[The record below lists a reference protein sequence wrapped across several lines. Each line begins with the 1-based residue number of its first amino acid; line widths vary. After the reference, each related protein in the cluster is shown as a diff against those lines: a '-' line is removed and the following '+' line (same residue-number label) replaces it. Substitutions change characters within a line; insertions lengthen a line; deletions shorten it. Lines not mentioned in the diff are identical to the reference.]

1 MFFRLDLKNRGSRL
15 IDSRPTRFAAH
26 EGHYRSFIHE
36 AQFIDKNS
44 LWGGLNI
51 QKKELCVKG
60 ILAQNRF
67 LEASGNF
74 STNVPFYR
82 DPFSQLPMNDDHL
95 YGDPDYPW
103 DAYLQS

>member
-1 MFFRLDLKNRGSRL
+1 MFLRLDLKNRDSRL
-15 IDSRPTRFAAH
+15 IDSRPACFAAH

-60 ILAQNRF
+60 ILAQDLGF
-67 LEASGNF
+67 VMGPFQGEFGGF
-74 STNVPFYR
+74 SE
-82 DPFSQLPMNDDHL
+82 
-95 YGDPDYPW
+95 
-103 DAYLQS
+103 

>member
-1 MFFRLDLKNRGSRL
+1 MLLKVLKIICVLCFSFDNTL
-15 IDSRPTRFAAH
+15 K
-26 EGHYRSFIHE
+26 EGTFVRNVHS
-36 AQFIDKNS
+36 
-44 LWGGLNI
+44 
-51 QKKELCVKG
+51 
-60 ILAQNRF
+60 ILAQNCF